1 MKNTKSNRMN
11 ATERKQKRVNENE
24 REEIIKDDSK
34 SLTIL
39 CMSSVSMQHPRTW
52 TYIAR
57 KAEDQSESAMD
68 ITDLTKTIMGV
79 TFGFLYKLVEAC
91 RRFLSTQRRFLI

>member
-39 CMSSVSMQHPRTW
+39 CMSSVSMQHQGPGHILPGRLKTKVSQPW
-52 TYIAR
+52 TLQI
-57 KAEDQSESAMD
+57 
-68 ITDLTKTIMGV
+68 
-79 TFGFLYKLVEAC
+79 
-91 RRFLSTQRRFLI
+91 